1 MLVVDRFRRAA
12 QQFTTLPPAWRYSAL
27 ACAAMG
33 GVLLLATVLDA
44 ARIIRVVPPTPPEI
58 AHDVMMKNAPDNE
71 GRRATFRLMLFTDE
85 FRWKLSSTASLENG
99 LVEPEFTDAMKAVL
113 DNAKEIIC
121 VGASSQELPVGVPL
135 EQARAAEE
143 RRAARRA
150 EQTAVWVRK
159 ALTRPIPIRKLNVGH
174 HAPTARASDTSDQRR
189 MVIILVLE
197 RDDQTNLDQAL
208 RAAMERESVRAPILD
223 ALLKEYSLGGGTN
236 FTWLE

>member
-1 MLVVDRFRRAA
+1 MPR
-12 QQFTTLPPAWRYSAL
+12 TWRLSSV
-27 ACAAMG
+27 ACAIAGIALLVASVVEAM
-33 GVLLLATVLDA
+33 
-44 ARIIRVVPPTPPEI
+44 RVVRLVPPTPPEI
-58 AHDVMMKNAPDNE
+58 AHDVMMKNAPDDA

-121 VGASSQELPVGVPL
+121 VGASSQELPAGVPL

-174 HAPTARASDTSDQRR
+174 HAPTARVSDTSDQRR

-208 RAAMERESVRAPILD
+208 RAAMERESTRAPILD